1 VALIDGKDSKAYNLT
16 VQMMVSGG
24 FMIAQAINITEL
36 RQNLPSYI
44 NRVEAG
50 ESFLVT
56 VRGKVVARIQ
66 PAIDPAEAAY
76 QRLLSYRGKGWI
88 GDVLTP
94 LDEEWT
100 GDRDNL

>member
-1 VALIDGKDSKAYNLT
+1 
-16 VQMMVSGG
+16 
-24 FMIAQAINITEL
+24 MIPQAVNITEL
-36 RQNLPSYI
+36 RQNLPSYLD
-44 NRVEAG
+44 RVATG

-66 PAIDPAEAAY
+66 PELDEAEAAY
-76 QRLLSYRGKGWI
+76 QRLLSYRENSWL

-100 GDRDNL
+100 GDSDNL